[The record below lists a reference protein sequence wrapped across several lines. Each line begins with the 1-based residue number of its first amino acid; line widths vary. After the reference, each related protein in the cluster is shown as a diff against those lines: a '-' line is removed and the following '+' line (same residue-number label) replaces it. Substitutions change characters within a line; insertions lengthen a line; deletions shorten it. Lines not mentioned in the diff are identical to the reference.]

1 MLIQKPSFPLVIV
14 FHEDNDRWTLN
25 NLEEVAQNLEW
36 FDSDDPDEQATVTDS
51 EGRLVKLKV
60 EVLTVIECALKN
72 SSLGD

>member
-51 EGRLVKLKV
+51 KGRLVKLKV
-60 EVLTVIECALKN
+60 EALTVIECALKN